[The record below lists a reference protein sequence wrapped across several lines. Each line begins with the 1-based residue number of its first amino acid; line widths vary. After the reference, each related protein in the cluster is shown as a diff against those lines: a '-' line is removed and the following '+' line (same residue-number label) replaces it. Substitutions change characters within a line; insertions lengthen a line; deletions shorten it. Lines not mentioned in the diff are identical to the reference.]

1 MMNIW
6 RSGINKQGFSRYFT
20 LKLLASFLFLMVF
33 TLPLAADKL
42 LIDDFESQPDARW
55 RFFADTVMG
64 GVSTGQISFLSEN
77 GTQYAR
83 ITGKVSTENNGG
95 FIQIRTDLSSAPEE
109 EIAGVRLIVRGN
121 NQQYFVHLRTR
132 GTVLPWQ
139 YYQSGFLATEDWIE
153 VQLPLAS
160 FQASGRMLR
169 KIPKAQSLKSVA
181 VVAFGRDHDAEID
194 VREIGF
200 Y

>member
-1 MMNIW
+1 M
-6 RSGINKQGFSRYFT
+6 RSV
-20 LKLLASFLFLMVF
+20 LKLLASILFLMIF
-33 TLPLAADKL
+33 TLSLAADDL
-42 LIDDFESQPDARW
+42 LIDDFESQQDARW

-64 GVSTGQISFLSEN
+64 GVSTGQVSFLSES
-77 GTQYAR
+77 GIQYAQM
-83 ITGKVSTENNGG
+83 TGSVSTENNGG
-95 FIQIRTDLSSAPEE
+95 FIQMRTDLSSAPPE

-139 YYQSGFLATEDWIE
+139 YYQSGFRATRDWTE
-153 VQLPLAS
+153 VRLPLAS

-169 KIPKAQSLKSVA
+169 KIPLAQSLKSVA
-181 VVAFGRDHDAEID
+181 VVAFGRDHDAEVD